1 MIDKLEMF
9 IALANERHFGRAAEA
24 VGVTQPSLS
33 SAIKQL
39 EDQLGVQLVFRGARF
54 QGLTPEGQR
63 VLDWALR
70 IVGDTRTMRE
80 EMKAIRS
87 GVFSTHRG
95 HSFSG
100 EDQLRGRIIEALMCD
115 FRVMRSELLAG
126 FDTTPDRIE
135 TLFQSA
141 AAAFGDMVRV
151 TDEGFFIPERARPLT
166 RMIARAF
173 DAYDSAKAK
182 HSAAI

>member
-24 VGVTQPSLS
+24 MGVTQPSLS

-54 QGLTPEGQR
+54 QGLPPEGQR

-87 GVFSTHRG
+87 
-95 HSFSG
+95 
-100 EDQLRGRIIEALMCD
+100 
-115 FRVMRSELLAG
+115 
-126 FDTTPDRIE
+126 
-135 TLFQSA
+135 
-141 AAAFGDMVRV
+141 
-151 TDEGFFIPERARPLT
+151 
-166 RMIARAF
+166 
-173 DAYDSAKAK
+173 
-182 HSAAI
+182 